1 MLYND
6 KSRLANQHA
15 MMSTVSPP
23 SGDCPEAVRSGA
35 DLRAARERLGWE
47 LPDVAASLRIAL
59 SHLEALE
66 DGRIS
71 ALPGKAYAV
80 GYVRSY
86 AAILGLDAEDMVRR
100 FKAEAAEVGRKT
112 ELTFPV
118 PMPDR
123 GLPAGAIMLVGV
135 VLCVFAYVGW
145 YRLSGDGR
153 LPAEALAPIPER
165 LAPLAQQAL
174 PPTPAPAPTATP
186 APAPTSVAVAAN
198 AAVTSPGQYLG
209 RFPGPSSAISPG
221 TSPATAPGMSASAD
235 ASAPLMPAEPA
246 PAVQPISPSSA
257 AAALVRDP
265 ATDALT
271 QDTDKG
277 RILLRATADAWIQ
290 VKDRSGNL
298 LLNRILKAGD
308 TWPVPR
314 QDNLLLTTGN
324 AGGTDIVIDG
334 TTAPSL
340 GGAGAVRRD
349 VALDPTALSAG
360 TNGGKT
366 APPPVQFTAMH
377 GHQ

>member
-1 MLYND
+1 
-6 KSRLANQHA
+6 

-35 DLRAARERLGWE
+35 ELRAARERWGWE

-71 ALPGKAYAV
+71 ALPGNAYAV

-86 AAILGLDAEDMVRR
+86 AAILGLDAEEMVRR

-123 GLPAGAIMLVGV
+123 GLPAGAVMLVGLL
-135 VLCVFAYVGW
+135 LCVFAYVGW
-145 YRLSGDGR
+145 YRLSGEGR

-174 PPTPAPAPTATP
+174 PPPPAVAPTVTPAI
-186 APAPTSVAVAAN
+186 APTSVAVAAN
-198 AAVTSPGQYLG
+198 TAVASPGQYLG
-209 RFPGPSSAISPG
+209 RSPGPSPAISPG
-221 TSPATAPGMSASAD
+221 TSPGTSPATVPGMSASAD

-298 LLNRILKAGD
+298 LLNRILKAGE

-349 VALDPTALSAG
+349 VVLDPAALSAG
-360 TNGGKT
+360 VSAGKT
-366 APPPVQFTAMH
+366 AALPVQFTAMH